1 MAGPNIKYVRQDCIN
16 AVDRLIRQAD
26 ELPYV
31 SAGLDGVY
39 YSARNEY
46 KDNRDKPVRSK
57 GDAGSR
63 LVIQLGGGD
72 RDRVCYTFH
81 MRDLSDPKNA
91 RARSLRYTP
100 DGRDAVTAAWSMA
113 EATIGEVKPLDA
125 GELVKNTSR
134 MMNSISFDAMFQ
146 GWGDGLLANTAEERS
161 VQKVIDQ
168 GQAGGWEAVDRIL
181 DGGDPMDA
189 MSAWGYMGLLL
200 AGEGNT
206 DPDSEA
212 MTDMAYRAM
221 GLDSLYRQFDKLNKA
236 IAGDPDHMAS
246 LDIMLDPGHPEGRR
260 ALRGLACLSA
270 YKEICDHGGINVRD
284 AAGRHIVGVNMDD
297 PQRAAVYDRLA
308 NTRAHAEL
316 YRQFLDNAEA
326 KRQDLVFPACVQ
338 KTFAGIAREA
348 NAKLDKRVDNDT
360 KYRLFRCAMLWEDP
374 DLPSGMPA
382 FKLDLAPHAEDI
394 ARLSPN
400 DIRVSSDELPRLMD
414 HMPLGAILD
423 KAMEDPGGAC
433 GAFLARC
440 PALNDK
446 LGQPGGAEQISQRAV
461 ALMQGSG
468 FEPVDG
474 LVLELDVFQA
484 GSKSLFRIAK
494 DYGPS
499 TNELIQRFHDNYQAA
514 HQAAPQVTR
523 SLDVAIG
530 MPDFSRGV
538 DTYGKGALLDLRES
552 QGHFYPGLA
561 YMGTDKAIY
570 KCARAFRKGDAE
582 RTAACGLYKD
592 LTGEAP
598 DDADKLREVLREH
611 GATGQFRKLMSA
623 CAKQAEQ
630 NPGKGAMMQNDILV
644 LSDCYRI
651 YSKDGLAEL
660 GADVASVYDGSPLEK
675 LLYRP
680 RDRAE
685 IDALRAVYSGQG
697 DDMKQAAVAP
707 FAFQGERAGF
717 LGAAWQGINGSEELK
732 KAAVDKI
739 RSYSL
744 DRETLD
750 DTPYS
755 DLARELN
762 GPAKSFKMM
771 EAERSLG
778 HVQQPSK
785 QNEGPGLA

>member
-16 AVDRLIRQAD
+16 AVDHLIRQVD

-81 MRDLSDPKNA
+81 MRDLSNPKNA
-91 RARSLRYTP
+91 RAKSLRYTP
-100 DGRDAVTAAWSMA
+100 DDKDAVTAAWSMA
-113 EATIGEVKPLDA
+113 ETTIGDVKPLDA
-125 GELVKNTSR
+125 GDLIKNTSR

-146 GWGDGLLANTAEERS
+146 GWGDSLLANTAEERS

-168 GQAGGWEAVDRIL
+168 GHAGGWEAVDQIL
-181 DGGDPMDA
+181 NGSDPMDA

-200 AGEGNT
+200 AGDENT

-221 GLDSLYRQFDKLNKA
+221 GFDSLYRQFDKLNKA
-236 IAGDPDHMAS
+236 IADDPDHTAS
-246 LDIMLDPGHPEGRR
+246 LDTMLDPSYPEGRR

-284 AAGRHIVGVNMDD
+284 EAGKRIVGVNMDD
-297 PQRAAVYDRLA
+297 PQCAIVYDRLA

-316 YRQFLDNAEA
+316 YQQFLDNAEA
-326 KRQDLVFPACVQ
+326 KRQGLVFPACVQ

-348 NAKLDKRVDNDT
+348 GARLDKRVDNDT
-360 KYRLFRCAMLWEDP
+360 KYRLFRCAMLQEDP
-374 DLPSGMPA
+374 DLPSGTPE
-382 FKLDLAPHAEDI
+382 FKLDLAPHVEDI

-400 DIRVSSDELPRLMD
+400 DIRVSSDELPRMMN

-423 KAMEDPGGAC
+423 KAMEDPDGAC
-433 GAFLARC
+433 GAFLAKC
-440 PALNDK
+440 PALHDK

-461 ALMQGSG
+461 ALMQGAG
-468 FEPVDG
+468 LEPVDG
-474 LVLELDVFQA
+474 LVLELDAFQA

-494 DYGPS
+494 NYGPS
-499 TNELIQRFHDNYQAA
+499 TNQLIQQFQDNYQAA
-514 HQAAPQVTR
+514 HQAAPQVMR
-523 SLDVAIG
+523 SLDAAIG

-538 DTYGKGALLDLRES
+538 DTYGKSVLLDLRES
-552 QGHFYPGLA
+552 QGHFYPGSA

-582 RTAACGLYKD
+582 RTAACGLYRE
-592 LTGEAP
+592 LTGAAAGDP
-598 DDADKLREVLREH
+598 DQLREVLREH
-611 GATGQFRKLMSA
+611 GAAGQFRKLISA
-623 CAKQAEQ
+623 CAKQSEQ
-630 NPGKGAMMQNDILV
+630 SPEKGAMMQNDVLV

-660 GADVASVYDGSPLEK
+660 GADVASVYAGSPLEK
-675 LLYRP
+675 VLYRP
-680 RDRAE
+680 QDRAE

-707 FAFQGERAGF
+707 LRFQGERAGF
-717 LGAAWQGINGSEELK
+717 LGAAWQGIDGREELK

-739 RSYSL
+739 RSYVL

-755 DLARELN
+755 DLIRDLN
-762 GPAKSFKMM
+762 GQAKSFKMM
-771 EAERSLG
+771 EAEQSLG
-778 HVQQPSK
+778 HTPAPSK
-785 QNEGPGLA
+785 QNEGLGLV